1 MVLKK
6 YLNGDI
12 KRMITQRKIDEVAI
26 LWSKTKNP
34 KYKQQ
39 WYQLVRSLYG
49 SDNTKRWNVHSNS
62 SDKTNDE
69 RCNVIWPAKFF
80 RYL

>member
-1 MVLKK
+1 
-6 YLNGDI
+6 
-12 KRMITQRKIDEVAI
+12 MIIQRKIDEVAI
-26 LWSKTKNP
+26 LWNKTSNP

-80 RYL
+80 RSL